1 MNANKTMNNLI
12 NWLETKAKEANAKGF
27 VFGLSGGI
35 DSAIIAGLSKKV
47 FPDTSLGIIMPID
60 SIREDEEDALL
71 VAKALNLET
80 KKIDLTNVFNLYKE
94 TVDADFGLAL
104 SNVKPRL
111 RTMTLYYFA
120 QNNNYLVLGS
130 SNLSEFNVGYFTKFG
145 DSACDL
151 MPLASFYKS
160 EIYELARELN
170 IPKKI
175 IDKAPSAGLWE
186 GQTDENEMGVSYD
199 EIEAYF
205 KGLDISEESR
215 KKIERMH
222 KITEHKR
229 KFPPIFNE
237 KE

>member
-1 MNANKTMNNLI
+1 MNSKKTIDNLI
-12 NWLETKAKEANAKGF
+12 NWLEERAKEARAEGF
-27 VFGLSGGI
+27 VFGLSGGV
-35 DSAIIAGLSKKV
+35 DSAVIAGISKKV
-47 FPDTSLGIIMPID
+47 FPNNSLGIIMPID
-60 SIREDEEDALL
+60 SIEEDEEDALL
-71 VAKALNLET
+71 VAKAINLDT
-80 KKIDLTNVFNLYKE
+80 KKVDLTDVFNLYKD
-94 TVDADFGLAL
+94 TVQADSGLAL

-120 QNNNYLVLGS
+120 QICNYLVLGS

-160 EIYELARELN
+160 EVYELARELN

-175 IDKAPSAGLWE
+175 IDKAPSAGLWQ
-186 GQTDENEMGVSYD
+186 GQTDEKEMGVTYE
-199 EIEAYF
+199 EIEAFF
-205 KGLDISEESR
+205 KGERISEDAG

-222 KITEHKR
+222 NITEHKR